1 MCKVRMMMMMV
12 MMMMMM
18 MMMVTMT
25 MHLLKQFIVHHLC
38 SSSCIIHHFWCFL
51 HHLSSFIHS
60 SPSFTIHIPSDALG
74 EAPGASTTCVLSVCH
89 QGEEV
94 LDKAPTPLRDVQ
106 GPPSNEDAEVM
117 TLSWVHQFPF
127 CVAFR
132 CFGANDGFRK
142 FRDFWFY
149 IRNEWAAGPM
159 DLVRVTSRGK
169 KVSQWPLGSKSSS
182 LDSVQTLPIAS
193 MYGIF
198 THIYHQNQLSKCW

>member
-1 MCKVRMMMMMV
+1 MQQRTIKKMNNSGPIFFGFDNILKLTGVETDNCQNIAINGICKVYMCKVRMMMMM
-12 MMMMMM
+12 MMMM
-18 MMMVTMT
+18 
-25 MHLLKQFIVHHLC
+25 HFFKQFIVHHLLFIIMYHPSFIMFPPSSIFLY
-38 SSSCIIHHFWCFL
+38 SSSINFY
-51 HHLSSFIHS
+51 SP
-60 SPSFTIHIPSDALG
+60 PSFTTHIPSDALG

-132 CFGANDGFRK
+132 CFGANGGFRK

-149 IRNEWAAGPM
+149 IRN
-159 DLVRVTSRGK
+159 K
-169 KVSQWPLGSKSSS
+169 
-182 LDSVQTLPIAS
+182 
-193 MYGIF
+193 
-198 THIYHQNQLSKCW
+198 